1 MTNRIADVWGPR
13 TAYARGHIWP
23 NRIDQF
29 LADGLSEADVDWVQ
43 SACVLCST
51 GCGCDIAVKD
61 GRMVGVRGRE
71 TDVVNHGRLG
81 PKGLYGSW
89 QPLNSP
95 DRLTLPLVRQNG
107 RLVEAGWD
115 EAMNRI
121 VAASRERLDRE
132 GPGSHGFYTSGQLF
146 LEEYYALG
154 ILAKAGIGTPHL
166 DGNTRLCTATAAASL
181 KESFGADGQPGTYED
196 LDECEALFCYG
207 HNMAETQTVL
217 WARVLDRMAGPDR
230 PALVCVDPRN
240 TSVARAADVHL
251 RLRPGTNLAL
261 MHGLVRE
268 VITQGW
274 VDQDYI
280 AAHTLGF
287 ERLADTAAPWTP
299 ERVADICGVD
309 PGQIREA
316 ARIFG
321 TTSRVTSTVL
331 QGFYQAPQATAS
343 SCQVNNLH
351 LLRGMLG
358 KPGCGVMQMNGQP
371 TAQNTR
377 ECGANGDL
385 AGFRNYANPQHV
397 KELADLWDVDA
408 DHIPHGEPPTHAMQI
423 FELAEQGTISLLW
436 ISATN
441 PAVSLPQ
448 LPRIREIL
456 AKPELFLVVQDLFLT
471 ETSEFA
477 DVVLPAAGWGEKT
490 GTFTNADRVVH
501 LSQQAVE
508 PPGEAR
514 SDLAIFLDYA
524 ARMDS
529 VPGAGD
535 RYWTG
540 RDLRTDSPRGLSAP
554 AAGCVTTRASATNG
568 SPAGPASPG
577 RAAPMNPTERCG
589 STPTAPFPA
598 ARRSARTTGTTWQPA
613 TPWSQTNSPV
623 WIRTAG
629 PCSRPASSSSTPPTP
644 RTFRCCSAPGVRSIT
659 STPGPRP
666 PERRSCRRRLPNP
679 GSRSQPPTQRTWAS
693 ATARSAACT
702 RSRAASK
709 SRHGS
714 PTFSPGWCSRP
725 STTEPELEPDSIKIK
740 RRTLMPRQQPRTS

>member
-29 LADGLSEADVDWVQ
+29 LADGLSEADVDAWVQ

-299 ERVADICGVD
+299 ERVADVCGVD

-316 ARIFG
+316 ASIFG

-397 KELADLWDVDA
+397 QELADLWDVDA

-501 LSQQAVE
+501 LSRQAVE

-524 ARMDS
+524 ARMDFRTRS
-529 VPGAGD
+529 GRPLLDWAGPED
-535 RYWTG
+535 GFAAWVECSRGRLCDYTG
-540 RDLRTDSPRGLSAP
+540 LSYERLSGGTGIPWPCSPDEPDGTVRLYTDGSFPSGTQECEDYGHDLATGDPLEANQFAGVDPAGRAMLKTCEFEFDATRLRGLSAFAQHRAYGLSLP
-554 AAGCVTTRASATNG
+554 HPDQDRQSAAAAGGG
-568 SPAGPASPG
+568 SRTLDRDLSRRRSGLGHPRRREVRRPLEARQRRSPG
-577 RAAPMNPTERCG
+577 TDHRH
-589 STPTAPFPA
+589 
-598 ARRSARTTGTTWQPA
+598 SARG
-613 TPWSQTNSPV
+613 
-623 WIRTAG
+623 
-629 PCSRPASSSSTPPTP
+629 
-644 RTFRCCSAPGVRSIT
+644 GVRAL
-659 STPGPRP
+659 PL
-666 PERRSCRRRLPNP
+666 RSPNWSRIR
-679 GSRSQPPTQRTWAS
+679 SRSS
-693 ATARSAACT
+693 GE
-702 RSRAASK
+702 
-709 SRHGS
+709 H
-714 PTFSPGWCSRP
+714 
-725 STTEPELEPDSIKIK
+725 
-740 RRTLMPRQQPRTS
+740 